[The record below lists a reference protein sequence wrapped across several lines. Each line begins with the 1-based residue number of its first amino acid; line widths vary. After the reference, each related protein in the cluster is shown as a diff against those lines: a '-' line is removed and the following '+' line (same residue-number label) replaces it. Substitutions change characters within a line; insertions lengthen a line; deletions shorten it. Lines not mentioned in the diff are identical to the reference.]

1 VEGRECSVGAEL
13 LKCLGL
19 FLASGSRQMARRER
33 RAVEESIL
41 RILEESINVAESDA
55 LARGF
60 FESPQ
65 LPRFPSPL
73 R

>member
-1 VEGRECSVGAEL
+1 
-13 LKCLGL
+13 
-19 FLASGSRQMARRER
+19 MARRER